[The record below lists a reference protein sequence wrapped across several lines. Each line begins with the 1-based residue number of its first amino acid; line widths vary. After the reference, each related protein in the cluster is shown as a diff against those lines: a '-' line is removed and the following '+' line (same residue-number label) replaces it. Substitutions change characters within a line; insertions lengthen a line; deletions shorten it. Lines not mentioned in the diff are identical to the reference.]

1 MELGNIKLNAN
12 DKKLIKFLARFRLM
26 LASDAI
32 FFYKTSY
39 YQKRLQELK
48 RANYITRFHKSYIKL
63 SLACLRYL
71 DENNIKYYFPCK
83 NKTSIDRYVLVSKIG
98 IELEKASIPYRLS
111 WEMKDST
118 YTEWS
123 RRFIAEIELRNEKYL
138 IYYAK
143 LDDKY
148 IRSIH
153 YDINKDIEYNN
164 IIIFTEKVD
173 IINSKMPFV
182 FSNKLSVLIMNRN
195 KIYTL
200 SKYNNIDIK
209 SIIGKIYNKEVL
221 NNDIS
226 IADCKVDNKDIIF
239 MPYLDT
245 HRITSLNNL
254 YSLGFIENK
263 IEILSFRE
271 NLKVIKK
278 LLNES
283 IKDSCSFKE
292 LEESLFYE

>member
-1 MELGNIKLNAN
+1 M
-12 DKKLIKFLARFRLM
+12 
-26 LASDAI
+26 
-32 FFYKTSY
+32 
-39 YQKRLQELK
+39 
-48 RANYITRFHKSYIKL
+48 
-63 SLACLRYL
+63 
-71 DENNIKYYFPCK
+71 
-83 NKTSIDRYVLVSKIG
+83 
-98 IELEKASIPYRLS
+98 
-111 WEMKDST
+111 
-118 YTEWS
+118 
-123 RRFIAEIELRNEKYL
+123 
-138 IYYAK
+138 
-143 LDDKY
+143 
-148 IRSIH
+148 
-153 YDINKDIEYNN
+153 
-164 IIIFTEKVD
+164 
-173 IINSKMPFV
+173 
-182 FSNKLSVLIMNRN
+182 
-195 KIYTL
+195 
-200 SKYNNIDIK
+200 SKYNNLDIK

-263 IEILSFRE
+263 IDILSFRE